1 MFTTSQV
8 TRTVATVALMATLGT
23 TSAVAR
29 PSDDE
34 MQRDA
39 PIVHSKADVPTVQ
52 HDPPIVRYTPSAGS
66 PSQRFTAPRT
76 DSMGVRP
83 VPSAPVTAV
92 SLTRESSDSDWLPIA
107 GVIGAAVLL
116 LLLLLTVAAMRSD
129 RSMAHPFRTPRA

>member
-1 MFTTSQV
+1 MFTTSQA

-23 TSAVAR
+23 TTAVAR

-39 PIVHSKADVPTVQ
+39 PIVHYKADVPTVQ
-52 HDPPIVRYTPSAGS
+52 HDPPSVRSTPSTGS

-76 DSMGVRP
+76 EGMGVRP
-83 VPSAPVTAV
+83 VPTASAPVAAV

-116 LLLLLTVAAMRSD
+116 LLLTVAAMRSD
-129 RSMAHPFRTPRA
+129 RPMAHPFRTPRA